1 MPKSEKYRL
10 VEQSVYSSFWKEGG
24 FVLLGGVCVVW
35 MDIWELRKSP
45 TCLRRRLPFPLRL
58 FFFYYFPS
66 SLAFSL
72 DFPPS
77 PLFLLLSSFF
87 LLFHHHYH
95 WYGIFTTWV
104 GACYSIF
111 IFYFEGWILGVEGGG
126 SWSLS

>member
-10 VEQSVYSSFWKEGG
+10 VGQSVYSSFWKEGG

-45 TCLRRRLPFPLRL
+45 TCLRRRLPFPP

-77 PLFLLLSSFF
+77 PLFYYYLLSSFF
-87 LLFHHHYH
+87 FIIIIIGMGFSQRGLVLVTLFSYF
-95 WYGIFTTWV
+95 ILRV
-104 GACYSIF
+104 GFSESK
-111 IFYFEGWILGVEGGG
+111 EGDPGR
-126 SWSLS
+126 